1 MVSTFLDEAAQNRS
15 DDEGED
21 DNKSISQGSHSNSSS
36 IKSYATSMP
45 SVSESK
51 KDATQEYSFEQRMTR
66 VVARWRTCVILMLFI
81 TAALVVTT
89 TYVFLSDNEEKEF
102 EKSVSYFFSF

>member
-1 MVSTFLDEAAQNRS
+1 MRSTFLDEAALRRS
-15 DDEGED
+15 DDD
-21 DNKSISQGSHSNSSS
+21 DDDESNSSQASGHNSHSSS
-36 IKSYATSMP
+36 IKSYATSMH

-51 KDATQEYSFEQRMTR
+51 KEQEYSFEQRMTK

-102 EKSVSYFFSF
+102 EKSVRA